1 MLLWEATGRVV
12 GIELVV
18 EVHGAEHCLPEIC
31 AGGLS
36 ERAAL
41 VGTLCPKFPIGV
53 VARALKVSRAIS
65 PDGAQK

>member
-18 EVHGAEHCLPEIC
+18 EFHAAQHCLPEIC

-36 ERAAL
+36 EQATL
-41 VGTLCPKFPIGV
+41 VGTLCPKFPIGGM
-53 VARALKVSRAIS
+53 ARALKVSRA
-65 PDGAQK
+65 GVT